1 MQPIWLKHYPQGVP
15 AAVDLRRFASL
26 KELFEQSCRKFHD
39 RPAFTSMGATLTYA
53 ETDRL
58 SRDFAAYLQGLGLKP
73 GERVAIML
81 PNLLQYPVALFGALR
96 AGLVVVNVN
105 PLYTAR
111 ELRHQLAD
119 SGAVAVVVLEN
130 FAHTLEEIIGETAV
144 RHVVTTQIGDLFP
157 PLKRCLVNFVVK
169 RVKHMV
175 PPWRLP
181 GAARPRRQV
190 RLRGLH
196 PGWRYRL
203 TVDNTGQTRE
213 ASGAAL
219 RDRGVSVWAG
229 APGQSELLLLEVIEV
244 AQRKEQPHG

>member
-96 AGLVVVNVN
+96 AGLVWSTSTHFTPRASCGTSWPIPVRWRWWCWR
-105 PLYTAR
+105 TSR
-111 ELRHQLAD
+111 THWKKS
-119 SGAVAVVVLEN
+119 SG
-130 FAHTLEEIIGETAV
+130 
-144 RHVVTTQIGDLFP
+144 
-157 PLKRCLVNFVVK
+157 K
-169 RVKHMV
+169 
-175 PPWRLP
+175 
-181 GAARPRRQV
+181 PR
-190 RLRGLH
+190 
-196 PGWRYRL
+196 
-203 TVDNTGQTRE
+203 
-213 ASGAAL
+213 SGM
-219 RDRGVSVWAG
+219 S
-229 APGQSELLLLEVIEV
+229 
-244 AQRKEQPHG
+244 